1 MGRGQTLEDLGG
13 KWEGVKSGF
22 DTVCLLPTN
31 LEVDEE
37 KANWDLGKG
46 SNNQNGKGLTFV
58 QLFGAWCVQK
68 GVGGV
73 FLKVRPHSCV

>member
-1 MGRGQTLEDLGG
+1 MEGFGG

-37 KANWDLGKG
+37 KDLG
-46 SNNQNGKGLTFV
+46 QCVTFFWYV
-58 QLFGAWCVQK
+58 ADGISMFN
-68 GVGGV
+68 
-73 FLKVRPHSCV
+73 